1 LAIELAMEQ
10 CQIIKLLPA
19 GRTDGKMRMH
29 VRCVQH
35 GFRSLAR
42 FLEQPRQFRRSDM
55 LGGISFQN

>member
-19 GRTDGKMRMH
+19 GRTDGKMRMQI
-29 VRCVQH
+29 RCQH